1 MRTNKEY
8 KNAAL
13 AALKGNW
20 APALLA
26 SVIFIGIVWAVIL
39 PYYTV
44 ELAAYGLIKMEPL
57 LMLLL
62 LCFSWLGM
70 LLLVR
75 PIGVGFSNAFLQFME
90 SGESDLTQKT
100 FKGAFKGYWRNVW
113 GIFLAGFFIFLW
125 SLLLLIPGII
135 KGYSYALV
143 PYLLKEHPELSANQC
158 INLSCK
164 MMEGRKFDL
173 FWLQLSFIGWV
184 ILASLTLGIGL
195 LWLVPYAEASFAAFY
210 QDVKREY

>member
-75 PIGVGFSNAFLQFME
+75 PIGVGRV
-90 SGESDLTQKT
+90 T
-100 FKGAFKGYWRNVW
+100 
-113 GIFLAGFFIFLW
+113 
-125 SLLLLIPGII
+125 
-135 KGYSYALV
+135 
-143 PYLLKEHPELSANQC
+143 LLKKHLRALSKATGVMYGEYFSQD
-158 INLSCK
+158 S
-164 MMEGRKFDL
+164 L
-173 FWLQLSFIGWV
+173 FSFGV
-184 ILASLTLGIGL
+184 CC
-195 LWLVPYAEASFAAFY
+195 F
-210 QDVKREY
+210 